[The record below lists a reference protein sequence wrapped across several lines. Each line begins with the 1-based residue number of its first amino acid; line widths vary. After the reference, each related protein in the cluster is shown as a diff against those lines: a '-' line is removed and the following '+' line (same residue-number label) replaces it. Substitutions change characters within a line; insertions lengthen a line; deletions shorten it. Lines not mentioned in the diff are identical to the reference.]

1 MARRS
6 EPDEHLV
13 GVYRDATER
22 MRVKRDGAIQRTQA
36 AMKPTPGWQAA
47 AKAAAAQAVL
57 EATIGECEAMV
68 TKLVD
73 AHLDSGER
81 DAERAT
87 TAVCQWLKDQTAP
100 GLEFFRAAGPEAP
113 ALAPVAL
120 RHQVEFEA
128 FRDRLTAEIAERFR
142 VGFAER
148 GPQTPPRGEAQTT
161 IEQRVRGSR
170 PVFVLLA
177 VTTLLSLAGVSW
189 LDVIRRALSLL

>member
-6 EPDEHLV
+6 EPDEHLL

-22 MRVKRDGAIQRTQA
+22 MRVKREGAIQRTQA

-57 EATIGECEAMV
+57 EATSGECEALV

-73 AHLDSGER
+73 AHRDSGER
-81 DAERAT
+81 DAEQVT
-87 TAVCQWLKDQTAP
+87 IAVREWLNDQKAP
-100 GLEFFRAAGPEAP
+100 GLDFFRVAGPEAP
-113 ALAPVAL
+113 ALAPIAL
-120 RHQVEFEA
+120 RHEAEFEA
-128 FRDRLTAEIAERFR
+128 FRDRLAAEVAERFR
-142 VGFAER
+142 ASLAECEPR
-148 GPQTPPRGEAQTT
+148 TPPRREIQP
-161 IEQRVRGSR
+161 IWQRLRESR
-170 PVFVLLA
+170 PVFVLFA